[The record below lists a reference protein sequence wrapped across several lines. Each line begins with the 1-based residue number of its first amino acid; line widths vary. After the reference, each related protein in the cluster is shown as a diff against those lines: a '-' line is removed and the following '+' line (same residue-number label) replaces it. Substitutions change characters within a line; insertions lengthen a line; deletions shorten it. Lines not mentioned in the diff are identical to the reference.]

1 MSINIQKT
9 EFVISA
15 AKKADFPRD
24 QLPQVGCAGECGGV
38 AHAVVPAGEFLPG
51 GRQGGGPTVRHAV

>member
-24 QLPQVGCAGECGGV
+24 QLPQVV
-38 AHAVVPAGEFLPG
+38 FP
-51 GRQGGGPTVRHAV
+51 R